1 MRSDCQIGG
10 LVVFLLLTV
19 SANADTVQV
28 RKFTVPQAARQGLM
42 GFAVSLRGDL
52 GFAGA
57 PAGTRDPGTGYLF
70 DVNTGQLLRT
80 IVPSVPRSDDL
91 FGFNAKLSATRLLV
105 GDPGNPYAAVRVPGA
120 AYVFD
125 LASGVE
131 TRRLLADDGF
141 AGDEFGFGMNLSDDL
156 AIIGAPAYKTGTGA
170 AYLFD
175 LSSGQQLRKLVPH
188 DPLQGSDFGV
198 DVAVSPTFAVV
209 GAPVNYDE
217 LGLVPG
223 SAYLFDVATGT
234 QLAKLQAADGFG
246 GDEFGFDVAV
256 SGDLAVIGAPNGGVD
271 LGAAYVFD
279 LSTGRQLAKLV
290 PSDGRLGNNFGG
302 SVDIQGQTVLIGAS
316 GLDNPGVLGAAYVFD
331 ARSGHQLAKL
341 SPTDVQERD
350 AFGESVA
357 LWGQRAGW
365 GTPGRRHQPGCGSC
379 LSVRAE
385 SIG

>member
-1 MRSDCQIGG
+1 MRSDCQMGG
-10 LVVFLLLTV
+10 LVVFLLLSV

-57 PAGTRDPGTGYLF
+57 PAGTRAPGTGYLF

-141 AGDEFGFGMNLSDDL
+141 AGDEFGFGVNLSDDL

-175 LSSGQQLRKLVPH
+175 LVIRSATAQTGPARSAPGIGLRGGRCRESHVCGGGSAGQLRR
-188 DPLQGSDFGV
+188 
-198 DVAVSPTFAVV
+198 T
-209 GAPVNYDE
+209 GA
-217 LGLVPG
+217 
-223 SAYLFDVATGT
+223 
-234 QLAKLQAADGFG
+234 
-246 GDEFGFDVAV
+246 
-256 SGDLAVIGAPNGGVD
+256 GA
-271 LGAAYVFD
+271 
-279 LSTGRQLAKLV
+279 RQ
-290 PSDGRLGNNFGG
+290 
-302 SVDIQGQTVLIGAS
+302 
-316 GLDNPGVLGAAYVFD
+316 
-331 ARSGHQLAKL
+331 
-341 SPTDVQERD
+341 
-350 AFGESVA
+350 
-357 LWGQRAGW
+357 
-365 GTPGRRHQPGCGSC
+365 C
-379 LSVRAE
+379 LP
-385 SIG
+385 I